1 MRRVIVNLL
10 KNAGQSIPEGRPGKV
25 DVTLREV
32 GGRVEVRIRDNGCG
46 VPEEIRERI
55 FEPNFT
61 TKTSGSGLGLALCH
75 RIIQNFGG
83 EIGFSTEL
91 GVGTEFYFLLDR
103 HQEPDA

>member
-1 MRRVIVNLL
+1 MTGVQTCALPI
-10 KNAGQSIPEGRPGKV
+10 SGKV